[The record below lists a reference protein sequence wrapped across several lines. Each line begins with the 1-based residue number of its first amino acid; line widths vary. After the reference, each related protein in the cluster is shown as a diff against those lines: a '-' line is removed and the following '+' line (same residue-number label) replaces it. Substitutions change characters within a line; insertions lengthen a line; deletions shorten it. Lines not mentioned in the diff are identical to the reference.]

1 MKKWLLPLALL
12 LMMLSNTSIVSASGD
27 GDGDEGRPHNQEG
40 SNGAEDNILFDW

>member
-27 GDGDEGRPHNQEG
+27 GDGDEGRPHNQDC
-40 SNGAEDNILFDW
+40 SNGAEGNIPFD